1 MRIVGNN
8 PQLSRQTQGTASG
21 AITGGKPVIVN
32 TDGTVTEISATAVA
46 VAASV
51 GSATAFEAAQVG
63 VMDAVFDPDQNK
75 VVIVYPDVGN
85 SGYGTAIVGTI
96 SGTSISFG
104 SPTVF
109 ESANTASTSKSVCY
123 DTSNNKVVI
132 VYRDNGNSGY
142 LTARVGTVS
151 GTGISFGT
159 VSVIRST
166 QAFYTSCAYHAQENK
181 IAAVYQDASNS
192 HYGYII
198 SFPVSG
204 TGIGTIG
211 NYAVFS
217 DNNSVNALWHPSA
230 LVYDSNAEDLVV
242 VYLDTANSNRLTA
255 KVCRINGT
263 NWTFGSAAIVD
274 SGTSGEW
281 STVFDSNSNKI
292 VVVYRDQNNNNY
304 GTAKV
309 GTVSGTSISFG
320 SGTVFA
326 VHDTPNFQRIA
337 FDSNVNKVIIP
348 YRATSK
354 GRINTGTVSGTGIS
368 FDGEIIYNNNNSAY
382 GVAVF
387 DSGTNKTAIMY
398 MDQGISNHGY
408 ASVFSHA
415 STTTNLSAST
425 SESFIG
431 FAEDTVATGQPVTIN
446 TKGAID
452 DNMPQLESASSS
464 LGSEVVYAS
473 ATARYSNATFD
484 SSNNRV
490 VIAYSDGSNSSY
502 GTAVVGSVSGTSMS
516 FGTPVV
522 FESSSLV
529 NILYNPYITFD
540 SNSNKAVILYV
551 DGNNSNYP
559 TAIVGTVDPSDN
571 SISYGTPATLQT
583 SGAANT
589 DMSIA
594 FDSNSNKVLA
604 IYGDGGNSNYVTAIV
619 GTVSGTDISFGTK
632 AVVYS
637 GSGGYNSVSFDS
649 NSNKFAVFY
658 YDASNA
664 YGKCRV
670 ATISGT
676 DVTFGTEATYASASS
691 KYPKSTFDS
700 SNNKIVVAFEDDDNS
715 DYATAVVGT
724 ISGTD
729 ITFGTEAVINQGNIQ
744 LIANHSITFATGIN
758 KIIHFTRDGTDGD
771 HGKVHIGTVSGT
783 GISFGSTILV
793 NGGDALSGVTVTFD
807 SNSKKAV
814 LGFMDEGNSNYG
826 TAVVLTPAGTLEDLT
841 PAQTYFVQTD
851 GTLSETADD
860 PSVTAGTAV
869 AGSTLIVKG

>member
-8 PQLSRQTQGTASG
+8 PQLSRQTQATASG
-21 AITGGKPVIVN
+21 AITGGLPVIVN
-32 TDGTVTEISATAVA
+32 TDGTVSEISATATA

-181 IAAVYQDASNS
+181 IAAVYQDASAS
-192 HYGYII
+192 QYGYII

-326 VHDTPNFQRIA
+326 EHDTPNFQRIA

-368 FDGEIIYNNNNSAY
+368 FDGEIIYKNNSSVY

-387 DSGTNKTAIMY
+387 DSNTNKTAIMY

-415 STTTNLSAST
+415 STTSNLSAST

-446 TKGAID
+446 TKGAIA

-464 LGSEVVYAS
+464 LGSEAVYAS
-473 ATARYSNATFD
+473 VTARYPNAVFD

-490 VIAYSDGSNSSY
+490 VIGYTDGSNSNY
-502 GTAVVGSVSGTSMS
+502 GTAVVGSVSGTSIS

-522 FESSSLV
+522 FESASIGAVFYAPDLA
-529 NILYNPYITFD
+529 FD
-540 SNSNKAVILYV
+540 SNSNKIVIAYP
-551 DGNNSNYP
+551 DGGNSNLP

-571 SISYGTPATLQT
+571 SISFGTAATLQG

-589 DMSIA
+589 DMSID
-594 FDSNSNKVLA
+594 FDSNSNKVL
-604 IYGDGGNSNYVTAIV
+604 IVYRDGGNSNYQTGIV
-619 GTVSGTDISFGTK
+619 GTVSGTDITFGTK
-632 AVVYS
+632 AVVVS
-637 GSGGYNSVSFDS
+637 STGGYNSVAFDS

-658 YDASNA
+658 IDTSNGH
-664 YGKCRV
+664 GKCKV

-676 DVTFGTEATYASASS
+676 DVTYGSEATYASASS
-691 KYPKSTFDS
+691 KYPQSTFDN

-744 LIANHSITFATGIN
+744 NIFNHSITFATGIN
-758 KIIHFTRDGTDGD
+758 KIIHFTRDGVDGD

-793 NGGDALSGVTVTFD
+793 NGGDALLGVTATFD
-807 SNSKKAV
+807 SNSNKAV
-814 LGFMDEGNSNYG
+814 LAFMDEGNSNYG

-851 GTLSETADD
+851 GTLSETADS